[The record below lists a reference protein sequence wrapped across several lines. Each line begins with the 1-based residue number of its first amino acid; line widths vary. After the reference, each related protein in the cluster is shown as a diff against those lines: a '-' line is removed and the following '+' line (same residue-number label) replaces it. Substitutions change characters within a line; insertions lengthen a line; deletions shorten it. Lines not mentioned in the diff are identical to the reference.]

1 MSQTKNTC
9 NITCKKLS
17 GCITCLRDTLF
28 LAILHQN
35 NSRLKS
41 YQRAVMYQIAQTL
54 GSGPGGGRTLLSPR
68 PTREERGRKRRGKE
82 RRSLSEVMLPS
93 PGIWRRWKPISHQ
106 TTSTSF
112 QFLSLLLRLRNS
124 FRNSLTLWI
133 RSAITVLGFFFSHF
147 CRRGEM
153 LHRGGQYGHS
163 VPTKCTGGRS
173 NWCRNEITKWD
184 KTLSALHSP
193 CVHILPNHHHHQPPG
208 RTLHPS
214 TVQSQHA
221 SLYRSSNLSPGS
233 LQLCQPRSPLCT
245 PPASSAKA
253 LPAPRS
259 FSHTAA
265 RLPGPA
271 SLQRRRW
278 SLVHWQLRGQTTSVL
293 SHLYCKSLAAG
304 TSPRF
309 LKDRVNLWCNKY
321 DLK

>member
-1 MSQTKNTC
+1 MSQIKNTC

-54 GSGPGGGRTLLSPR
+54 GSGPGGGRTLLSPH

-133 RSAITVLGFFFSHF
+133 RSAITVLGFFFLVFAGEEKCCTGEGSTATLSPPNAPEEEVIDAEM
-147 CRRGEM
+147 RLPRGTRHSQPSIPPAYAYFLTTTTTSPPVAHSIPAPFSPSM
-153 LHRGGQYGHS
+153 PAFIGHPTCPQVPSSSASPGAHCAPHQHPLPKPWQHRGHS
-163 VPTKCTGGRS
+163 ATQLLVYRDQRASRGGGGPWYTGSCVAKRRLFYLICT
-173 NWCRNEITKWD
+173 
-184 KTLSALHSP
+184 
-193 CVHILPNHHHHQPPG
+193 
-208 RTLHPS
+208 
-214 TVQSQHA
+214 
-221 SLYRSSNLSPGS
+221 
-233 LQLCQPRSPLCT
+233 
-245 PPASSAKA
+245 
-253 LPAPRS
+253 
-259 FSHTAA
+259 
-265 RLPGPA
+265 
-271 SLQRRRW
+271 
-278 SLVHWQLRGQTTSVL
+278 
-293 SHLYCKSLAAG
+293 
-304 TSPRF
+304 
-309 LKDRVNLWCNKY
+309 VNL
-321 DLK
+321 